1 MLHACVQRFDVTE
14 NLKILV
20 KFLASKR
27 CLNKARAWCTYV
39 TAALQVAHC
48 TATLLAASEAVRA
61 GAIQGNASW
70 WFQQQKKKTTDIVI
84 LPTQTASTN
93 QIPKLLSASSIPE
106 EGYNLYLLEP
116 YVYKRINF

>member
-1 MLHACVQRFDVTE
+1 
-14 NLKILV
+14 
-20 KFLASKR
+20 
-27 CLNKARAWCTYV
+27 V

-48 TATLLAASEAVRA
+48 TATLRAASEAVRA
-61 GAIQGNASW
+61 GANQRNASW
-70 WFQQQKKKTTDIVI
+70 WFQQKKKTTDIVI

-93 QIPKLLSASSIPE
+93 QIPKLLSASSVPE